1 MSGIRKRFDPELYR
15 INDELAKSTVRKII
29 DKRKFKVEE
38 NPKKTGVDLLVY
50 NKGQHV
56 LNIETEIKKVWKG
69 SNFKYDS
76 VQIPERKKKFAGL
89 EVPTLFVMFN
99 EDQTDYLVIKDQTLI
114 TSPLVEVPN
123 KYVYKGELFFQV
135 PLTDVVFNDINT
147 VIKEVLNGK

>member
-1 MSGIRKRFDPELYR
+1 MSSIRKRFDPELYR

-29 DKRKFKVEE
+29 DKRKFKIEE
-38 NPKKTGVDLLVY
+38 NSKKTGVDLLVY

-76 VQIPERKKKFAGL
+76 VQIPERKKKFTGL

-99 EDQTDYLVIKDQTLI
+99 EDQTDYLVIKDKTLLA
-114 TSPLVEVPN
+114 SPLVEVPN

-135 PLTDVVFNDINT
+135 PLADVVFNDINT